1 MPMTGDDHDDRALD
15 AFFEAARHSP
25 PAPTDALL
33 ARVMADAAS
42 MQAAAES
49 PMPRRTAMPRLRDL
63 VGGWPAMA
71 GLATAALAGLWIG
84 TGLPAR
90 VTGGDAASYLVDI
103 TPEMAFDLAAGE
115 D

>member
-1 MPMTGDDHDDRALD
+1 MPMTGDDRDDRALD
-15 AFFEAARHSP
+15 AFFDAARRTP

-33 ARVMADAAS
+33 ARVVADAAS
-42 MQAAAES
+42 VQATAHA
-49 PMPRRTAMPRLRDL
+49 PAPRHRAMPRLRDL
-63 VGGWPAMA
+63 LGGWPAMA

-90 VTGGDAASYLVDI
+90 VTGADDAAYLVDI

-115 D
+115 Q